1 MVVFVMTNVSE
12 SLRGILTK
20 WVMEVKA
27 GVFVG
32 NINKTVRDSIWKK
45 LSEDNVSSALMIY
58 NFNNEQGFNI
68 EMLGEPYRY
77 VKDYEGI
84 LLIAKKIE
92 NIGEYE

>member
-12 SLRGILTK
+12 SIRGALTR

-32 NINKTVRDSIWKK
+32 NINKTVRDSLWDKLKK
-45 LSEDNVSSALMIY
+45 ENVSNALMIY

-84 LLIAKKIE
+84 LLVSKKIE
-92 NIGEYE
+92 GSTI